1 VTYLGYKWLHLHM
14 PNSAAWFDLFLII
27 GITFCLMRTCQH
39 EHSQIVN
46 LLTDG
51 RNEEVNM
58 LIFMK
63 REQV

>member
-1 VTYLGYKWLHLHM
+1 M

-51 RNEEVNM
+51 RNEEVNI